1 MNWQIMRF
9 FQDGMTFR
17 AISKRLN
24 IPEKDVALAVG
35 RSADSRYYWFMNGGD
50 DVRKENSKK

>member
-24 IPEKDVALAVG
+24 ISEEYVARAVG
-35 RSADSRYYWFMNGGD
+35 KSADWQFYWFIKGGD
-50 DVRKENSKK
+50 NVRKENKK

>member
-24 IPEKDVALAVG
+24 MPEKDVAIAVG
-35 RSADSRYYWFMNGGD
+35 RSVDWQFYWFINGGD
-50 DVRKENSKK
+50 NVRKENRK

>member
-35 RSADSRYYWFMNGGD
+35 KSADWQFYWFINGGD
-50 DVRKENSKK
+50 NVRKENRK

>member
-24 IPEKDVALAVG
+24 IPERVVAIAVG
-35 RSADSRYYWFMNGGD
+35 NSADNQYYWFINGGD
-50 DVRKENSKK
+50 NVRKENRK